1 MAPAPPRSQASPTAG
16 RRAHWRRREV
26 SALAERIFFTSF
38 HTELLPPQAQELVT
52 ANSQPR
58 QDIAELRSD
67 RRKERH
73 VRQAP
78 DTRQPHPDPH
88 AGQPLL
94 ADSPHPK
101 PRTEHPDFQGPG
113 HHRGRGE
120 TTARATGQAEPTC
133 AARPV
138 RAEPCRTAGR
148 SRPPQHPGLSSCAG
162 RSTGA
167 GRPRPCHWP
176 APRRV

>member
-88 AGQPLL
+88 AAQPLL
-94 ADSPHPK
+94 PDSPHPT

-113 HHRGRGE
+113 HHRGQDE
-120 TTARATGQAEPTC
+120 TTAPATVQAEPTC

-138 RAEPCRTAGR
+138 RAEAAGTTAG
-148 SRPPQHPGLSSCAG
+148 
-162 RSTGA
+162 
-167 GRPRPCHWP
+167 PRPAKH
-176 APRRV
+176 PRLY